1 MAVLALAL
9 LRFAFRPMNQ
19 DKDDSPSPKVLI
31 HELLQAITDIAKDYL
46 KTKKAD

>member
-1 MAVLALAL
+1 
-9 LRFAFRPMNQ
+9 MNQ